1 MIEIE
6 GIKFYTTLEAAK
18 LLKVT
23 PETIRAY
30 IRSGKLEARRI
41 GRSNLI
47 SHKQILRFLG
57 EPIDN

>member
-23 PETIRAY
+23 PETIRSY
-30 IRSGKLEARRI
+30 IKSGKLKAQRI

-47 SHKQILRFLG
+47 SQNQILRFLG
-57 EPIDN
+57 E